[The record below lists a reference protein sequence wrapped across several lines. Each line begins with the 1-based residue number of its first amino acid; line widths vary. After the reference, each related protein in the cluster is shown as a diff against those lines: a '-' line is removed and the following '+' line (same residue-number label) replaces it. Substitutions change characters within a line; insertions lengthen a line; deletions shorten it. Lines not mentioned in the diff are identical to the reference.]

1 MLLCKYIFIYKI
13 MKELEKVKYGI
24 LFSYYGKLLNKN
36 QQEILNLYLFEDLG
50 FSEIANNY
58 NTSRQA
64 IRQVIIN
71 SKLRLDKYEEDLKI
85 VERIRN
91 FSHELE
97 NIIKNENLDY
107 NIKEKL
113 KEIILNIEEF

>member
-1 MLLCKYIFIYKI
+1 